1 MEVMDKMEVNLT
13 VLSLSLEDVCF
24 FAKHINQ
31 SNSLLY
37 SPQYEFDY
45 NGNIEIR

>member
-24 FAKHINQ
+24 FAKHKPKQFIA
-31 SNSLLY
+31 Y
-37 SPQYEFDY
+37 IPQYEFDY
-45 NGNIEIR
+45 NSNIEMR